1 MLISSK
7 DLDALKISGSVCIGL
22 IAVAIFI
29 LNTFTI
35 PDAHEDTVVALLV
48 IMCIALITTTIH
60 QTLQIT
66 ETAKTIAED
75 MTETLLLYS
84 QELFTELYRNGPVP
98 YLVIDTNGVIETI
111 NFATAR
117 LFHIEQKS
125 LDGINFFT
133 FLEGEDQDKIAL
145 IPEYFRQGK
154 NVNDYEVQVRA
165 PNGTVYWV
173 MLSLFAFRDTN
184 KTKKGMLTLVDI
196 TKQKM
201 VDKAKTEFVSL
212 ASHQLRTP
220 ISAIKWNMGLL
231 KMQLEHPE
239 KTTDSPMV
247 VIGQVSSAL
256 ERMDLLIGDF
266 LSASRF
272 ELGTLQPEYAD
283 VVIPEFLQ
291 SVYDEHAQN
300 AVVKGVGIVRDWES
314 VRETMRS
321 DTHLLHM
328 MVSNLLGNAI
338 KYTPAGGTVTVHGE
352 ETIKQLTISVS
363 DTGMGIPHAEQE
375 MLFSKMFRASNAR
388 AQIIDGTGLGLYIV
402 REAAR
407 TLGGDITFVSEEG
420 KGSSFTIVLPK

>member
-7 DLDALKISGSVCIGL
+7 DLDALKISGSVCVGL
-22 IAVAIFI
+22 IVVAVFV

-35 PDAHEDTVVALLV
+35 PPNHIDTVVAILV

-66 ETAKTIAED
+66 ETAKSIAEN

-98 YLVIDTNGVIETI
+98 YMVIDAHGVIETI
-111 NFATAR
+111 NFASAR
-117 LFHIEQKS
+117 LFHIEQKA
-125 LDGINFFT
+125 LTGINAFT
-133 FLEGEDQDKIAL
+133 FLEGEDEDKLAL
-145 IPEYFRQGK
+145 IPEYYTQGR
-154 NVNDYEVQVRA
+154 NVNDVEVQVRI

-173 MLSLFAFRDTN
+173 MLSLFSFRDTN

-196 TKQKM
+196 TKQKI

-220 ISAIKWNMGLL
+220 ISAIKWNVGLL

-283 VVIPEFLQ
+283 VAIPQFLE
-291 SVYDEHAQN
+291 SVYTEHAPSAQ
-300 AVVKGVGIVRDWES
+300 VKGVAIIKDWET
-314 VRETMRS
+314 VHEPMRS

-328 MVSNLLGNAI
+328 MVSNLLSNAI
-338 KYTPAGGTVTVHGE
+338 KYTPPGGTVTVHAHE
-352 ETIKQLTISVS
+352 EVKQIIISVS
-363 DTGMGIPHAEQE
+363 DTGLGIPQAEQE

-388 AQIIDGTGLGLYIV
+388 AQVIDGTGLGLYIV

-407 TLGGDITFVSEEG
+407 TLRGDITFVSEEG
-420 KGSSFTIVLPK
+420 KGSTFTIVLPK

>member
-7 DLDALKISGSVCIGL
+7 DLDALKISGSVCLGL
-22 IAVAIFI
+22 ILVSVFV
-29 LNTFTI
+29 LNYFTI
-35 PDAHEDTVVALLV
+35 PDAHKDMVVALLV
-48 IMCIALITTTIH
+48 ILCIALITTTLH

-66 ETAKTIAED
+66 ETAKAIAEN

-98 YLVIDTNGVIETI
+98 YLVVDEKGVIETI

-117 LFHIEQKS
+117 LFHIDQKA
-125 LDGINFFT
+125 LDGLNFFT
-133 FLEGEDQDKIAL
+133 FIEGEDEDKLAL
-145 IPEYFRQGK
+145 IPEYFKQGK
-154 NVNDYEVQVRA
+154 NVNDVEVEVRA
-165 PNGTVYWV
+165 PNGTMYWV
-173 MLSLFAFRDTN
+173 MLSLFSFRDTN
-184 KTKKGMLTLVDI
+184 KAKKGMLTLVDI

-220 ISAIKWNMGLL
+220 ISAIKWNVGLL

-256 ERMDLLIGDF
+256 ERMDLLISDF

-272 ELGTLQPEYAD
+272 ELGTLQPEYSD
-283 VVIPEFLQ
+283 VEIPQFLQ
-291 SVYDEHAQN
+291 SVFSEHAPS
-300 AVVKGVGIVRDWES
+300 AEVKGVSIIQDWES
-314 VRETMRS
+314 VRETIRS

-338 KYTPAGGTVTVHGE
+338 KYTPTGGTVTVHGE
-352 ETIKQLTISVS
+352 ETTQQLMITVR
-363 DTGMGIPHAEQE
+363 DTGMGVPQAEQE

-388 AQIIDGTGLGLYIV
+388 AQVIDGTGLGLYIV

-420 KGSSFTIVLPK
+420 KGSTFTIVLPK

>member
-1 MLISSK
+1 MLISTK

-22 IAVAIFI
+22 IAIAVIV
-29 LNTFTI
+29 LNSFTI
-35 PDAHEDTVVALLV
+35 PSAYTHDVIVILV
-48 IMCIALITTTIH
+48 ILCIALITTTIH

-66 ETAKTIAED
+66 ETAKSIAEN

-98 YLVIDTNGVIETI
+98 YMVIDAHGVIETI

-117 LFHIEQKS
+117 LFHIEQKA
-125 LDGINFFT
+125 LDGTNFFT
-133 FLEGEDQDKIAL
+133 FLEGDDVDKIAL
-145 IPEYFRQGK
+145 IPEYFKQGK
-154 NVNDYEVQVRA
+154 NVNDVEVEVRA
-165 PNGTVYWV
+165 PSGTVYWV

-184 KTKKGMLTLVDI
+184 KAKKGMLTLVDI

-220 ISAIKWNMGLL
+220 ISTIKWNIGLL

-247 VIGQVSSAL
+247 VIEQVNDAL
-256 ERMDLLIGDF
+256 ERMDLLISDF

-272 ELGTLQPEYAD
+272 ELGTLHPEYGDVILAD
-283 VVIPEFLQ
+283 FFQ
-291 SVYDEHAQN
+291 SVYTEH
-300 AVVKGVGIVRDWES
+300 VPTGEVKGVTIIRDWES
-314 VRETMRS
+314 VQEPIRS

-338 KYTPAGGTVTVHGE
+338 KYTPTGGTVTVHAHGD
-352 ETIKQLTISVS
+352 IKQITITVR
-363 DTGMGIPHAEQE
+363 DTGMGIPESEQA

-388 AQIIDGTGLGLYIV
+388 AQVIDGTGLGLYIV

-420 KGSSFTIVLPK
+420 KGSTFTIVLPK